1 MQIPFLSFEE
11 MNKQIKAK
19 ILLAFESFFD
29 KSRYILAGEVEEFER
44 AYAHYNTT
52 NYCIGVSNGLDA
64 LFLALKALNIG
75 PGDEVIIPS
84 HTYIATMLAVTHA
97 GAKPVLVEPDV
108 RTYNIDETKIKE
120 AITNQTKAIIPVHL
134 CGQACDMKE
143 IMSVARAYNL
153 FVVEDNA
160 QSQGAKFHGKSTGS
174 WGHINATSFY
184 PGKNLGA
191 LGDAG
196 ALTTNDEGLACRVKL
211 LRNYGSKQ
219 KYHHEATGYNMR
231 MDECQAAFLSVK
243 LKYLENWTKQR
254 QEIAAMYTESLKEI
268 DDLVLPFKHP
278 DADHVYHLY
287 VIRSQ
292 RRDHL
297 QQHLQKKGIGTLIHY
312 PVAIHLQPAY
322 THLGYKKGSFP
333 ISEEIADTCLSLPL
347 WPGMKQSHVNR
358 ITEEIKSFF
367 AKEYSSFS
375 INVNHE
381 SNE

>member
-1 MQIPFLSFEE
+1 
-11 MNKQIKAK
+11 
-19 ILLAFESFFD
+19 
-29 KSRYILAGEVEEFER
+29 
-44 AYAHYNTT
+44 
-52 NYCIGVSNGLDA
+52 
-64 LFLALKALNIG
+64 
-75 PGDEVIIPS
+75 
-84 HTYIATMLAVTHA
+84 
-97 GAKPVLVEPDV
+97 
-108 RTYNIDETKIKE
+108 
-120 AITNQTKAIIPVHL
+120 
-134 CGQACDMKE
+134 
-143 IMSVARAYNL
+143 
-153 FVVEDNA
+153 
-160 QSQGAKFHGKSTGS
+160 
-174 WGHINATSFY
+174 
-184 PGKNLGA
+184 
-191 LGDAG
+191 
-196 ALTTNDEGLACRVKL
+196 
-211 LRNYGSKQ
+211 
-219 KYHHEATGYNMR
+219 MR

-278 DADHVYHLY
+278 DGDHVYHLY

-292 RRDHL
+292 RRDQL

-333 ISEEIADTCLSLPL
+333 IAEEIADTCLSLPL
-347 WPGMKQSHVNR
+347 WPGMKQSHINR